1 MNHAVLSI
9 LTAFIGYS
17 VLNIAQASQKIGSS
31 LYKKNKAKGLSVWI
45 TATLATSV
53 SMFIILYAVSL
64 GSVSIVGAMAGTGLA
79 SLTLFSM
86 LIMKEKVSL
95 RELLGVA
102 IILGAAA
109 LIGAFTKENNSEEF
123 RLDILFMFLGIV
135 VIPYSVLCII
145 MNKKLFAGLLIGGFA
160 GALGGFVPLFQK
172 VSTSGFG
179 RRFSIAYRSAS
190 YAASSDR
197 PEWIM
202 QAKEILTNP
211 FALIWVILSIVS
223 MVVLQFSY
231 KRDKAIRI
239 IPVFSACYIVIPVLG
254 GVIGFNEKL
263 HSIQWLGIM
272 LIMLGVFVLTIKFS
286 RAEAASIESG
296 LPK

>member
-1 MNHAVLSI
+1 LNHAVLSI

-17 VLNIAQASQKIGSS
+17 VLNIAQASQKIGLS
-31 LYKKNKAKGLSVWI
+31 LFKKSKVKGLSIWI
-45 TATLATSV
+45 IATLATSV
-53 SMFIILYAVSL
+53 SIFILLYAVSL

-79 SLTLFSM
+79 SLTLFSI

-102 IILGAAA
+102 IILGAAV
-109 LIGAFTKENNSEEF
+109 LIGAFTKETHPGEF
-123 RLDILFMFLGIV
+123 RLDILLIFLGIV
-135 VIPYSVLCII
+135 VIPYSVIWII
-145 MNKKLFAGLLIGGFA
+145 MNKKLLTGLLIGGFA

-172 VSTSGFG
+172 VSISGFG
-179 RRFSIAYRSAS
+179 RRFSIAYRSVS
-190 YAASSDR
+190 YTASSNQ
-197 PEWIM
+197 PGWIT

-223 MVVLQFSY
+223 MVILQFSY

-239 IPVFSACYIVIPVLG
+239 VPVFSANYIVIPVLG

-263 HSIQWLGIM
+263 HFVQWLGIV
-272 LIMLGVFVLTIKFS
+272 LILLGVFVLTVKFPS
-286 RAEAASIESG
+286 KKTQSS
-296 LPK
+296 